1 MATIEIKIPSPGESI
16 THVELSRWL
25 VKEGDVVRKNTEIA
39 ELESDKATL
48 MLVAEESGRISLKA
62 AEGEMLEVGTV
73 ACTIDS
79 SVQTGD
85 AAEAAPVQPDDASEL
100 LSAQPGDAPQP
111 APPRS
116 SDTSQPSVEESGKSA
131 EPAPAHDKGGA
142 KETAGTGEDDPEGA
156 TGTADSADTTDS
168 AGTTGTADGAVTTP
182 NNGKTEGRDKV
193 KVTPLAK
200 KVMESHDL
208 SVDDVIRGLRRLKRE
223 DVEAS
228 MSAPGE
234 ATAHGGEG
242 FKKAASR
249 ASKSNRLSSLRR
261 KLSER
266 LVSVKNET
274 AMLTTFNE
282 VDMKAIM
289 DIRKKHQNAFVE
301 AHGIKLG
308 FMSFFLKACSVALQE
323 FPQVNAMIDGEN
335 LVTYEYVDISVAVS
349 APKGLMV
356 PVVRNVESLG
366 LAEIERAIAD
376 LAEKAREGK
385 LSIPEMSGGTF
396 TVTNG
401 GIFGSML
408 STPLINPPQS
418 AILGMHNIIDRPVA
432 IDGQVV
438 IRPMMYVALSYDHRV
453 IDGKDSVSFLVRV
466 KQLLENP
473 TGMLYVGGS
482 PEKQLLEL

>member
-1 MATIEIKIPSPGESI
+1 MSIIEIKVPSPGESI
-16 THVELSRWL
+16 SHVELFHWL
-25 VKEGDVVRKNTEIA
+25 VKEGDIVQKNAEIA

-48 MLVAEESGRISLKA
+48 MLVADQAGKISLKA
-62 AEGEMLEVGTV
+62 SEGDMLEVGAV
-73 ACTIDS
+73 ACTIDTS
-79 SVQTGD
+79 
-85 AAEAAPVQPDDASEL
+85 VQPDKSIE
-100 LSAQPGDAPQP
+100 PF
-111 APPRS
+111 
-116 SDTSQPSVEESGKSA
+116 SV
-131 EPAPAHDKGGA
+131 HDKGGA
-142 KETAGTGEDDPEGA
+142 KETADISKEVINAPEASKESAKPIDPSIDKPQPEESVGSIAALQESAKEDSVKGSGEHD
-156 TGTADSADTTDS
+156 
-168 AGTTGTADGAVTTP
+168 
-182 NNGKTEGRDKV
+182 NIKI
-193 KVTPLAK
+193 TPLAK

-208 SVDDVIRGLRRLKRE
+208 SVDDVLSGLRRLKRE

-228 MSAPGE
+228 LGAV
-234 ATAHGGEG
+234 HGDGVSG
-242 FKKAASR
+242 SSFRRSPSR
-249 ASKSNRLSSLRR
+249 ESKSSRLSSLRR

-282 VDMKAIM
+282 VDMKPIM
-289 DIRKKHQNAFVE
+289 DIRKKYQNAFVE

-323 FPQVNAMIDGEN
+323 FPNVNAMLDGEN
-335 LVTYEYVDISVAVS
+335 LVTYDYVDISVAVS

-376 LAEKAREGK
+376 VAEKAREGR
-385 LSIPEMSGGTF
+385 LSIPEMAGGTF

-418 AILGMHNIIDRPVA
+418 AILGMHNILERPVA

-453 IDGKDSVSFLVRV
+453 IDGKESVGFLTRV

-473 TGMLYVGGS
+473 TEMLFRGS
-482 PEKQLLEL
+482 SGEKTLLEI